1 MYLICPDPHPSIFQL
16 YQSGEVGA
24 LEASEKL
31 QDQRSWAFKF
41 SSLVFILRAR
51 AQLHS
56 VLLCRDWILKNESKP
71 QSQRLIGHW
80 PWVSS
85 YRSGGPPVPTTQPPR
100 RGPMQHLPLIFHHH
114 PSVKKGLRD
123 TGHVVE
129 AAALEQASLP
139 VDLFKDNQPQPCEVK
154 DINKINR
161 EAVRK
166 ETVHLQGTSR
176 RKV

>member
-1 MYLICPDPHPSIFQL
+1 
-16 YQSGEVGA
+16 
-24 LEASEKL
+24 
-31 QDQRSWAFKF
+31 
-41 SSLVFILRAR
+41 
-51 AQLHS
+51 
-56 VLLCRDWILKNESKP
+56 
-71 QSQRLIGHW
+71 
-80 PWVSS
+80 
-85 YRSGGPPVPTTQPPR
+85 
-100 RGPMQHLPLIFHHH
+100 MQHLPLIFHHH